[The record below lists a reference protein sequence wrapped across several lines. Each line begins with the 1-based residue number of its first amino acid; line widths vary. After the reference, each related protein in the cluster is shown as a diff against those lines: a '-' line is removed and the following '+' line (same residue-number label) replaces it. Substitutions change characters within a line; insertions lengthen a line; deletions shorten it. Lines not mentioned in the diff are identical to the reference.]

1 MCKDLHLNKVLYCF
15 EADSDAVAVRAQAP
29 IISRMIPLGDSQLI
43 YIGSYDTD
51 TNKLIPD
58 DCRVVSWDC
67 YKFPENPLK
76 KGTPILD
83 SQHTV
88 ENK

>member
-1 MCKDLHLNKVLYCF
+1 MTKNLYLCKDLHLNKVLYCF

-51 TNKLIPD
+51 TNKLILMI
-58 DCRVVSWDC
+58 VVLFLGIATSS
-67 YKFPENPLK
+67 LK
-76 KGTPILD
+76 IL
-83 SQHTV
+83 
-88 ENK
+88 